1 MDFKLVS
8 NEEANELKK
17 TNAIE
22 LREAEVRDE
31 LLLQEMNADQD
42 ELLERRRQCQISKQA
57 ELEKAYKDSQAN
69 IYIPPTT
76 QKNERLPLQQDAKH
90 SGASTENLQQDAKH
104 SGASTENLQQDA
116 KHSGASTENM
126 HSGASTENMHSGA
139 STENLHSG
147 ASTDTTHS
155 GSHHDSCCSTEKK
168 INDKELYGKINNINK
183 SLTNFTNEP
192 RQAPLVNALL
202 RISPNDR
209 ENLLTSMYL
218 KARDTIKNSVPKTT
232 PQDVVE
238 TLIFKEADRLL
249 EVFIAV
255 N

>member
-90 SGASTENLQQDAKH
+90 SGASTENMQQDAKH

-116 KHSGASTENM
+116 KHSGASTENLQQD
-126 HSGASTENMHSGA
+126 AK
-139 STENLHSG
+139 HSG

-155 GSHHDSCCSTEKK
+155 GSHHDSCCSTEKQ
-168 INDKELYGKINNINK
+168 INDKELYGKITNINK

-218 KARDTIKNSVPKTT
+218 KAKDTIKNSVPKNT